1 MSLRQKLLFTS
12 VFVGTLMGA
21 YRANAYG
28 FERPGVCEVI
38 RRDVTIQRKTCYADH
53 FNSGLVTLTTNNGTL
68 NFILHNS
75 RLNEHS
81 LNGAI
86 YVVSGDV
93 ARDFCFWSQADSRD
107 GFCFREH

>member
-1 MSLRQKLLFTS
+1 
-12 VFVGTLMGA
+12 MGA
-21 YRANAYG
+21 YRANSYG

-68 NFILHNS
+68 NFNLHNS

-93 ARDFCFWSQADSRD
+93 TQDFCFWSRSDSRD